1 MTTPTPRPQG
11 PGVPGPGSN
20 APRPG
25 IPLPGR
31 HLPGAQGRPEPAD
44 PDRIRTEIDSLLAE
58 LVARGAAFGAAADSA
73 ESGADITRRARILEQ
88 AHDVLVQALATVDK
102 I

>member
-1 MTTPTPRPQG
+1 MSTPTPRPNG
-11 PGVPGPGSN
+11 T
-20 APRPG
+20 G

-31 HLPGAQGRPEPAD
+31 HLPGAQDRPEPAD
-44 PDRIRTEIDSLLAE
+44 PVAVRAEIDALLAE
-58 LVARGAAFGAAADSA
+58 LGARAVDPDAAEAGT
-73 ESGADITRRARILEQ
+73 DITRRAHILEQ